1 MLNGSTQPSPP
12 PAPSTRRAVIRAV
25 RLEQWIK
32 NALVFVP
39 MVLKHRVNDPAV
51 WLAGLTAFVAL
62 GCVAS
67 AGYLVNDL
75 RDREHDRLHPSKR
88 LRPIASGAVP
98 ASTAIGGA
106 LGLAAIGVV
115 LAVTMLPSPFSWVL
129 AAYGAGTTAYS
140 LGLKRVEVLDVLVL
154 AGLFVL
160 RLSAGG
166 AATDVALSPWLLT
179 FAMFVFL
186 SLAVVKRYGELAL
199 IRAGRAEGS
208 PGRGYRVG
216 DADLLRSVGV
226 AAGTVSVVVLALYV
240 MSDDVR
246 VLYHR
251 PTLLL
256 LVCPALLFWVLRIW
270 MLADRGELDDDPL
283 VFTMRDPLAWAT
295 AAGVLAMLWLAA

>member
-1 MLNGSTQPSPP
+1 MNGSTQPSPP
-12 PAPSTRRAVIRAV
+12 AGPSGPFPAIRAF

-32 NALVFVP
+32 NTLAFVP
-39 MVLKHRVNDPAV
+39 MVLNHQVTDPSL
-51 WLAGLTAFVAL
+51 WLAGLVAFVAL

-88 LRPIASGAVP
+88 SRPIAAGTLSAP
-98 ASTAIGGA
+98 AAIAWIAA
-106 LGLAAIGVV
+106 LVTIGVALAA
-115 LAVTMLPSPFSWVL
+115 TSLPPAFLWTL
-129 AAYGAGTTAYS
+129 IAYGAGTTAYS
-140 LGLKRVEVLDVLVL
+140 LGLKRVAILDVLVL
-154 AGLFVL
+154 AGLFVV
-160 RLSAGG
+160 RLEAGG

-186 SLAVVKRYGELAL
+186 SLAIVKRYGELAMV
-199 IRAGRAEGS
+199 RAGRAEGS
-208 PGRGYRVG
+208 PGRGYRVD

-246 VLYHR
+246 VLYAR

-283 VFTMRDPLAWAT
+283 VFTTRDPFAWAT
-295 AAGVLAMLWLAA
+295 AAGVLAVLWLAT